1 MKIITC
7 TTPLLEQNMYIVEEG
22 KHCIVIDPYYDE
34 KTAVLLEGKI
44 VDLLLV
50 THEHYDHISG
60 VNKFK
65 ELYGCKLL
73 SNSKCDNNLQRPAK
87 NFSKYFEAYYE
98 FQADLQKPD
107 FAFDSNYS
115 CSADELFNDSIT
127 FRWQHNTVFI
137 KMVPGHSEGGNFIF
151 LNENI
156 LFSGDILLDESVPA
170 AKFPGG
176 SPKEFT
182 DVALPY
188 INTLPPEL
196 VVYPGPA
203 GPFVPENEF
212 LLSRVK
218 ESPLLPMSD
227 LFDQIWQGSMP
238 ALNSASE
245 QDWNCY
251 YSSYVQTF
259 LQRDVKEL
267 AQVNDELQFY
277 RFLCAAASYTG
288 SMLNYAAL
296 AKEVEI
302 TPPTAK
308 QWLKVLAAAGL
319 VYFLEPFAHPNLKYA
334 VKAPKLYFTD
344 TGLAAYLL
352 RWSSAATLEAGAMAS
367 NFFETWVV
375 NEIYKSFIN
384 CGQIP
389 PLSYFRDFNT
399 KEVELLIETD
409 GCVYP
414 LAIRKSAQP
423 VKEIKK
429 FEILKPIAEGEKA
442 LRIGS
447 GGVVCLANDLL
458 PVDAKNWYIP
468 VGLL

>member
-1 MKIITC
+1 
-7 TTPLLEQNMYIVEEG
+7 MYIKRHLETT
-22 KHCIVIDPYYDE
+22 IE
-34 KTAVLLEGKI
+34 KLNSCFKV
-44 VDLLLV
+44 LLV
-50 THEHYDHISG
+50 TGPRQVGKTTLLRRLAAVDRTYVTMDDIS
-60 VNKFK
+60 VRSLAMTEPALFLQCYKPPLLID
-65 ELYGCKLL
+65 EIQLAPKLL
-73 SNSKCDNNLQRPAK
+73 PYLKMYVDEQGQNGDFWLTGSQAFELMHGVSESLAGRIGIVNLLGL
-87 NFSKYFEAYYE
+87 SHG
-98 FQADLQKPD
+98 
-107 FAFDSNYS
+107 
-115 CSADELFNDSIT
+115 ELID
-127 FRWQHNTVFI
+127 R
-137 KMVPGHSEGGNFIF
+137 
-151 LNENI
+151 
-156 LFSGDILLDESVPA
+156 
-170 AKFPGG
+170 
-176 SPKEFT
+176 
-182 DVALPY
+182 
-188 INTLPPEL
+188 
-196 VVYPGPA
+196 PA

>member
-1 MKIITC
+1 
-7 TTPLLEQNMYIVEEG
+7 MYIKRHLETT
-22 KHCIVIDPYYDE
+22 IE
-34 KTAVLLEGKI
+34 KLNSCFKV
-44 VDLLLV
+44 LLV
-50 THEHYDHISG
+50 TGPRQVGKTTLLRRLAAVDRTYVTMDDIS
-60 VNKFK
+60 VRSLAMTEPALF
-65 ELYGCKLL
+65 
-73 SNSKCDNNLQRPAK
+73 LQR
-87 NFSKYFEAYYE
+87 Y
-98 FQADLQKPD
+98 KPPLLI
-107 FAFDSNYS
+107 
-115 CSADELFNDSIT
+115 DEI
-127 FRWQHNTVFI
+127 Q
-137 KMVPGHSEGGNFIF
+137 M
-151 LNENI
+151 
-156 LFSGDILLDESVPA
+156 A
-170 AKFPGG
+170 
-176 SPKEFT
+176 PKL
-182 DVALPY
+182 LPY
-188 INTLPPEL
+188 IKMYVDEQGQNGDFWLTGSQAFEL
-196 VVYPGPA
+196 MHGVSESLTGRIGIVNLLGLSHGELIDRPA

-212 LLSRVK
+212 LLRRVE

-245 QDWNCY
+245 QDWNGY

-367 NFFETWVV
+367 NFF
-375 NEIYKSFIN
+375 
-384 CGQIP
+384 
-389 PLSYFRDFNT
+389 
-399 KEVELLIETD
+399 
-409 GCVYP
+409 
-414 LAIRKSAQP
+414 
-423 VKEIKK
+423 
-429 FEILKPIAEGEKA
+429 
-442 LRIGS
+442 
-447 GGVVCLANDLL
+447 
-458 PVDAKNWYIP
+458 
-468 VGLL
+468 

>member
-1 MKIITC
+1 
-7 TTPLLEQNMYIVEEG
+7 MYIKRHLETT
-22 KHCIVIDPYYDE
+22 IE
-34 KTAVLLEGKI
+34 KLNSCFKV
-44 VDLLLV
+44 LLV
-50 THEHYDHISG
+50 TGPRQVGKTTLLRRLAAVDRTYVTMDDIS
-60 VNKFK
+60 VRSLAMTEPALFLQRYKPPLLID
-65 ELYGCKLL
+65 EIQLAPKLL
-73 SNSKCDNNLQRPAK
+73 PYLKMYVDEQGQNGDFWLTRSQAFELMHGVSESLAGRIGIVNLLGL
-87 NFSKYFEAYYE
+87 SHG
-98 FQADLQKPD
+98 
-107 FAFDSNYS
+107 
-115 CSADELFNDSIT
+115 ELID
-127 FRWQHNTVFI
+127 R
-137 KMVPGHSEGGNFIF
+137 
-151 LNENI
+151 
-156 LFSGDILLDESVPA
+156 
-170 AKFPGG
+170 
-176 SPKEFT
+176 
-182 DVALPY
+182 
-188 INTLPPEL
+188 
-196 VVYPGPA
+196 PA

-212 LLSRVK
+212 LLRRVE

-308 QWLKVLAAAGL
+308 QWLKVLVAAGL

-389 PLSYFRDFNT
+389 PLS
-399 KEVELLIETD
+399 
-409 GCVYP
+409 
-414 LAIRKSAQP
+414 
-423 VKEIKK
+423 
-429 FEILKPIAEGEKA
+429 
-442 LRIGS
+442 
-447 GGVVCLANDLL
+447 
-458 PVDAKNWYIP
+458 
-468 VGLL
+468 

>member
-1 MKIITC
+1 
-7 TTPLLEQNMYIVEEG
+7 MYIKRHLETT
-22 KHCIVIDPYYDE
+22 IE
-34 KTAVLLEGKI
+34 KLSGCCKV
-44 VDLLLV
+44 LLV
-50 THEHYDHISG
+50 TG
-60 VNKFK
+60 PRQVGKTT
-65 ELYGCKLL
+65 LLRKLAEGNRTYVTMDDINVRSL
-73 SNSKCDNNLQRPAK
+73 AMTEPGLFLQR
-87 NFSKYFEAYYE
+87 Y
-98 FQADLQKPD
+98 KPPLLI
-107 FAFDSNYS
+107 
-115 CSADELFNDSIT
+115 DEIQL
-127 FRWQHNTVFI
+127 
-137 KMVPGHSEGGNFIF
+137 
-151 LNENI
+151 
-156 LFSGDILLDESVPA
+156 A
-170 AKFPGG
+170 
-176 SPKEFT
+176 PKL
-182 DVALPY
+182 LPY
-188 INTLPPEL
+188 IKMYVDEHGNNGDFWLTGSHAFDLMENVTESLAGRIGIVQLLGFSHAEL
-196 VVYPGPA
+196 A
-203 GPFVPENEF
+203 GLEAGAFVPEEKF
-212 LLSRVK
+212 LLQRAQ
-218 ESPLLPMSD
+218 ETEILPMRD
-227 LFDQIWQGSMP
+227 LFEQIWRGSMP
-238 ALNSASE
+238 ALNNASE

-429 FEILKPIAEGEKA
+429 FEILKPVAVGEKA

-447 GGVVCLANDLL
+447 GGVICLANDLL